1 MKDSLFFKH
10 ALLEYKKTCDLHNI
24 YYSEDIFSSFIDV
37 VSKTFIDDMNKNVFL
52 LPIVKKCLI
61 DIYVRYHSSISKIKK
76 CILSYLFHKKKSC
89 NLNDLSGNP
98 FTEYKPSEYFFII
111 HDSNKYTFLHTDF
124 YNIIQSAL
132 LNSDENL
139 IANPLMI
146 KNPYTGVIFNTN
158 MLYLLYL
165 KLKHVPLLFIHFMH
179 VNFNIQ
185 QFLLNHEGLLRH
197 YSIQKKLNDLNT
209 VTTKHA
215 ILEMIFDISLWQID
229 ETNIRIFNIQ
239 NDILSLKPL
248 LQHYY
253 NFIYSLNPYQ
263 RQIEYST
270 LVKKMVL
277 IHTV

>member
-1 MKDSLFFKH
+1 MKSIFFKE
-10 ALLEYKKTCDLHNI
+10 ALLEYKNVCDLHNI
-24 YYSEDIFSSFIDV
+24 YYCEELFTSFV
-37 VSKTFIDDMNKNVFL
+37 NKFSKTFIDETNQNVFL
-52 LPIVKKCLI
+52 LPVVKKCLI
-61 DIYVRYHSSISKIKK
+61 DTYVRYSCFFSKIKK
-76 CILSYLFHKKKSC
+76 CILTYMYRKKKSC
-89 NLNDLSGNP
+89 NLNDLSGIP
-98 FTEYKPSEYFFII
+98 FTEYKPTEYFFII
-111 HDSNKYTFLHTDF
+111 HNKNKYTFLYTDF
-124 YNIIQSAL
+124 YNIIQSSL
-132 LNSDENL
+132 MNSDENL

-146 KNPYTGVIFNTN
+146 KNPYTGILFTTN

-165 KLKHVPLLFIHFMH
+165 KLKHVPLLFIHFMQ